1 MIKYFIGAL
10 LGGVYGYFIK
20 YKLIGCSTG
29 GCPMTS
35 NPYITTF
42 YGIMIGVIIVGIFTT
57 PKNKSSE
64 PENQSKASFKHISQ
78 KQAKERMDSG
88 DKIIILDV
96 RTKEEYDE
104 KHIPNAVLVPNED
117 ILSEKP
123 ELLPDLDAEILV
135 YCRSGVRSAQAAQ
148 KLANMG
154 YTNIY
159 EFGGILDWEYET
171 E

>member
-1 MIKYFIGAL
+1 MVKYFIGAL

-29 GCPMTS
+29 GCPTTS

-42 YGIMIGVIIVGIFTT
+42 YGIMIGVIIVGIFAT
-57 PKNKSSE
+57 PKNKNA
-64 PENQSKASFKHISQ
+64 ENASFKQISQ
-78 KQAKERMDSG
+78 KEAKERMDSG
-88 DKIIILDV
+88 DEIIILDV

-104 KHIPNAVLVPNED
+104 KHIPNSILIPNES
-117 ILSEKP
+117 ILDERP

-135 YCRSGVRSAQAAQ
+135 HCRSGQRSKQAAK

-159 EFGGILDWEYET
+159 EFGGILDWQYET

>member
-10 LGGVYGYFIK
+10 LGGIYGYFIK

-57 PKNKSSE
+57 PKNKDTES
-64 PENQSKASFKHISQ
+64 ASFKHISQ
-78 KQAKERMDSG
+78 KEAKERMDSG
-88 DKIIILDV
+88 DEIIILDV

-104 KHIPNAVLVPNED
+104 KHIPNSILIPNES
-117 ILSEKP
+117 ILDERP

-135 YCRSGVRSAQAAQ
+135 YCRSGQRSAQAAK

-159 EFGGILDWEYET
+159 EFGGILDWQYET